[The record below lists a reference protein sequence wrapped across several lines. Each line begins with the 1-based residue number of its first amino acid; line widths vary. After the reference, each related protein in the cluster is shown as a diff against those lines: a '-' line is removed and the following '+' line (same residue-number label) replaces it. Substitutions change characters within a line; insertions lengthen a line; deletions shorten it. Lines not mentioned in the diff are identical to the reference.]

1 MHFIYNYLQALRI
14 YCLNLQTDQ
23 YHFIMKRF
31 LLFFTLSSILSA
43 MAQGRDNT
51 FNPDLPPCIIGDT
64 LILQRDPII
73 IDSST
78 KNAPMREYIIPTII
92 STSHGLWVLL
102 DKPSCVSY
110 YILNSSKNKILLAN
124 DIYLYAEHPEF
135 ISSDSL
141 DEGIY
146 YLYIKLGKNLYH
158 TFFLKQ

>member
-1 MHFIYNYLQALRI
+1 MFITISIKTHAA
-14 YCLNLQTDQ
+14 DDV
-23 YHFIMKRF
+23 FI
-31 LLFFTLSSILSA
+31 
-43 MAQGRDNT
+43 
-51 FNPDLPPCIIGDT
+51 PDTPPQITGDT
-64 LILQRDPII
+64 LILQREPII

-78 KNAPMREYIIPTII
+78 QNAPMREYIIPTII

-158 TFFLKQ
+158 TSFLKR